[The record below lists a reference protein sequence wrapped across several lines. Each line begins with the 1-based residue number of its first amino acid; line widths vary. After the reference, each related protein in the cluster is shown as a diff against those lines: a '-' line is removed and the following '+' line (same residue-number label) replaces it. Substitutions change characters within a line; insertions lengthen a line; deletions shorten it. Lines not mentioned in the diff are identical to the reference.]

1 MMKTAAIV
9 GSRSM
14 LGAKLASLLR
24 ARSVEVISIGRSP
37 DDDILAD
44 LGLVPAIMPE
54 IDLAADALFHCAAS
68 FCGDDPVGHRQNL
81 SVNGGSAGL
90 VSEIA
95 QKLGA
100 KALVYAGSA
109 FSDKNAQENYGSY
122 GFTKHLAEQAFA
134 ALGPDIGFR
143 FVSLRFSQFYDTE
156 GRCCARQPW
165 FGRIIAYAS
174 RGLDLRM
181 PASLSTRNFM
191 HVEDAAEAM
200 IRAAEESVHGI
211 IPISHP
217 ENLTSDELAAL
228 AYDTFAAGGHPII
241 VPEKAPFRAFR
252 FQDGAESLTA
262 LALRPRS
269 TRAGLGGIRDAGT
282 AEAFGPMDVN

>member
-1 MMKTAAIV
+1 MKTAAIV

-14 LGAKLASLLR
+14 LGAKLAALLR
-24 ARSVEVISIGRSP
+24 ARNVEVISIGRSR
-37 DDDILAD
+37 DDDILAE

-54 IDLAADALFHCAAS
+54 IDSAADALFHCAAS
-68 FCGDDPVGHRQNL
+68 FCGDDPAGHRQNL

-100 KALVYAGSA
+100 KAFVYAGSA

-122 GFTKHLAEQAFA
+122 GFTKHLAEQAFI

-156 GRCCARQPW
+156 GRCCAHQPW

-181 PASLSTRNFM
+181 PASLSPRNFM

-200 IRAAEESVHGI
+200 IRAAEEPVHGI

-228 AYDTFAAGGHPII
+228 AYDTFAAGGRPII
-241 VPEKAPFRAFR
+241 VPDKAPFRAFR

-269 TRAGLGGIRDAGT
+269 MRAGLEGIRDAGT
-282 AEAFGPMDVN
+282 ANAFGPMDVN